1 MELPEEIP
9 PTWPC
14 RRCEHPFGA
23 HDDRGACTVEF
34 SPTSVPSTQLGET
47 CPCASYVYE
56 SAPEPSVSGPEEL
69 LDGPRMYDLGLASL
83 RVARRART
91 EAQRS
96 EMLGRAV
103 AYFTGAQAA
112 ALAQVVIDN
121 GTGGLT
127 ERRWAA
133 ALAGDGELPEP
144 APQEVAPA

>member
-1 MELPEEIP
+1 MDIP
-9 PTWPC
+9 ADIDPLERC

-34 SPTSVPSTQLGET
+34 SPSAVPSTQLGGN
-47 CPCASYVYE
+47 CSCAAFVYE
-56 SAPEPSVSGPEEL
+56 PTPEPSAPESEEL
-69 LDGPRMYDLGLASL
+69 LDGPRMYDLGLAAL
-83 RVARRART
+83 RVARRSANEAAR
-91 EAQRS
+91 S
-96 EMLGRAV
+96 GMLERAV

-121 GTGGLT
+121 DTGGLT

-144 APQEVAPA
+144 APQEVAQA